1 MLKVWGHP
9 KNSAAVPSRVGMD
22 TMEECFLDLIFLLVT
37 ARPFGFL
44 GGVGAAVFFPI
55 DETRF
60 SKIK

>member
-1 MLKVWGHP
+1 ML
-9 KNSAAVPSRVGMD
+9 SR
-22 TMEECFLDLIFLLVT
+22 LDFFLLVT

-44 GGVGAAVFFPI
+44 GGGGQLFFPI

>member
-1 MLKVWGHP
+1 ML
-9 KNSAAVPSRVGMD
+9 SR
-22 TMEECFLDLIFLLVT
+22 LDFLLVI

-44 GGVGAAVFFPI
+44 GGGGAAVFPI

>member
-1 MLKVWGHP
+1 
-9 KNSAAVPSRVGMD
+9 
-22 TMEECFLDLIFLLVT
+22 MEECFPDLIFSLVT

-44 GGVGAAVFFPI
+44 GGGGAAVFPI